1 MFVAVS
7 YALGAARKAII
18 LLGATKVLFDGVL
31 PFFIL
36 KGAGKAGY
44 WLGWFPVCL
53 SCLIGGRGKY
63 SLPCFAALGVELWG
77 LVVFLV
83 VVGKAILYSGIS
95 FPWE

>member
-18 LLGATKVLFDGVL
+18 LLGATKMLFDGVL

-36 KGAGKAGY
+36 TKGCWKSRLLAG
-44 WLGWFPVCL
+44 LVPCL
-53 SCLIGGRGKY
+53 SLLPCWGGKY
-63 SLPCFAALGVELWG
+63 SLPCFAALAVELWG

-83 VVGKAILYSGIS
+83 VVGKAIL
-95 FPWE
+95 

>member
-7 YALGAARKAII
+7 YALGTARKAII

-44 WLGWFPVCL
+44 WLGWFRVYL
-53 SCLIGGRGKY
+53 SCLVGEGSIRCLV
-63 SLPCFAALGVELWG
+63 LPRWRWSYGA
-77 LVVFLV
+77 
-83 VVGKAILYSGIS
+83 
-95 FPWE
+95 

>member
-18 LLGATKVLFDGVL
+18 LLGSTKVLFDGVL

-36 KGAGKAGY
+36 KGAGISRLLAG
-44 WLGWFPVCL
+44 LVPCL
-53 SCLIGGRGKY
+53 SLLPCWGGKY
-63 SLPCFAALGVELWG
+63 SLPCFAALGVELWS
-77 LVVFLV
+77 LVVFFV

>member
-18 LLGATKVLFDGVL
+18 LLGATKMLFDDVL

-44 WLGWFPVCL
+44 WLGWFPVYL
-53 SCLIGGRGKY
+53 SCLVGGRGKH
-63 SLPCFAALGVELWG
+63 SLPCFAALGGGAMG
-77 LVVFLV
+77 LSSFLRRGGEGYFV
-83 VVGKAILYSGIS
+83 
-95 FPWE
+95 

>member
-44 WLGWFPVCL
+44 WLGWLPVYL
-53 SCLIGGRGKY
+53 SCLVGEVGEV
-63 SLPCFAALGVELWG
+63 FAALVCRAGGGARG
-77 LVVFLV
+77 LSSFLRRGGEGYFV
-83 VVGKAILYSGIS
+83 
-95 FPWE
+95 

>member
-18 LLGATKVLFDGVL
+18 LLGATKMLFDDVL

-44 WLGWFPVCL
+44 WLVGSQFISL
-53 SCLIGGRGKY
+53 ALLGREV
-63 SLPCFAALGVELWG
+63 FAALFCRAGGWSYG
-77 LVVFLV
+77 
-83 VVGKAILYSGIS
+83 A
-95 FPWE
+95 

>member
-18 LLGATKVLFDGVL
+18 LLGATKMLFDGVL

-44 WLGWFPVCL
+44 WLG
-53 SCLIGGRGKY
+53 
-63 SLPCFAALGVELWG
+63 
-77 LVVFLV
+77 
-83 VVGKAILYSGIS
+83 
-95 FPWE
+95 

>member
-53 SCLIGGRGKY
+53 SCFVGEGSIR
-63 SLPCFAALGVELWG
+63 C
-77 LVVFLV
+77 LV
-83 VVGKAILYSGIS
+83 
-95 FPWE
+95 FPRWRWSYGAW